1 MALIKSH
8 SAADAL
14 DGAVVLDLG
23 DLRRQGQILQQRAQ
37 AEADRII
44 AEARAKAQQLI
55 DAAHGEGFEAGFKKG
70 HAAGLEA
77 GRKQGHDAALK
88 DSGARLQRL
97 EEAWINAAKQ
107 WDAERRAML
116 LEARQSLLTLA
127 VAMAEKIVRR
137 VPHIDP
143 SIVVDQVAEAID
155 HVARPCDVAIHI
167 HPTDVPLVEQAMPK
181 LLQHTHQVQHVS
193 LIDDENVSPGGC
205 VVTYGA
211 GRIDATL
218 DTQLIRLIDT
228 LLPQLGTRNA
238 EGGTSEAEPTT

>member
-8 SAADAL
+8 SAAEVVN
-14 DGAVVLDLG
+14 GAVVLDLG
-23 DLRRQGQILQQRAQ
+23 DLRRQGEMLQQRAR
-37 AEADRII
+37 AEADRIL
-44 AEARAKAQQLI
+44 AEARAQAQRLI
-55 DAAHGEGFEAGFKKG
+55 DVAHGEGFDAGFKKG

-77 GRKQGHDAALK
+77 GRKQGHDSALK
-88 DSGARLQRL
+88 DSAARLQRL
-97 EEAWINAAKQ
+97 EEAWINAAQQ
-107 WDAERRAML
+107 WDAQRRAML

-143 SIVVDQVAEAID
+143 TVVADQVAEAID
-155 HVARPCDVAIHI
+155 HVARPCDVAIRI

-181 LLQHTHQVQHVS
+181 LLQHVHQVQHVT
-193 LIDDENVSPGGC
+193 LIDDETVSPGGC

-228 LLPQLGTRNA
+228 LLPQIGSQST
-238 EGGTSEAEPTT
+238 EPPGPQT